1 MVKITAKELAG
12 LRHRPGPSGGG
23 GSRGTVMAGGLSNH
37 RAPTTIGTAMDRG
50 LTKAVDR
57 FAKTV
62 GAALQAAAAGTSIDR
77 AKLERDTIVEAFN
90 LCVAFVD
97 ADDRHTDDELWALV
111 AAFAH
116 HQVLSGMATPNAM
129 RRNDLV
135 QGKKQWLNK
144 PSDLFVTL
152 CQIDERKGSRLA
164 RVYYDEA
171 MTLAHTV
178 ASLDRYPSDDELKAI
193 VEFQRLLMA
202 ALPSPTATGTAKTAT
217 GESGA
222 QPESA
227 DAAEAAEPEAPQEP
241 PEPLEDLLEELDGL
255 IGLDAVKEE
264 VRLLSALL
272 RVQRL
277 REERD
282 LPVVDQTK
290 HLIFSGNPGT
300 GKTTVGRLLARIYRS
315 LGVVVKG
322 QLVEVDRSGLVVGF
336 VGQTATKVKE
346 VFDSAD
352 GGVLLIDEA
361 YSLTRGGEKDFGR
374 EAIDAVVKNVE
385 DRRDSMVVI
394 LAGYPKEMAELVAT
408 NPGFQSRFP
417 KTIYFPDYEND
428 ELVAILGLISAGGKY
443 DLTDEA
449 KDAAAAWFGA
459 HDRGQ
464 GFGNGRLARNLFEA
478 AVARHAN
485 RLVSVESPTDE
496 QLTTLEA
503 TDIAS
508 VPTESDRESASVPGG
523 DRESAPVPGTDEE
536 AASIPGGDTSGPASD
551 TPKLGEDVEPTTD
564 GGPIRSEDG
573 QDSDDPA

>member
-1 MVKITAKELAG
+1 
-12 LRHRPGPSGGG
+12 
-23 GSRGTVMAGGLSNH
+23 
-37 RAPTTIGTAMDRG
+37 MDRG

-57 FAKTV
+57 FARTV
-62 GAALQAAAAGTSIDR
+62 GPALQQAADGTSVDK
-77 AKLERDTIVEAFN
+77 AKLDRDTIVEAFN

-97 ADDRHTDDELWALV
+97 IDDRHTDDELWALV

-116 HQVLSGMATPNAM
+116 HELLPGMATPDAM

-135 QGKKQWLNK
+135 QGKRSWLTK
-144 PSDLFVTL
+144 PSDLFMTL
-152 CQIDERKGSRLA
+152 RHVDEAKGSRLA
-164 RVYYDEA
+164 RTYYDEA

-178 ASLDRYPSDDELKAI
+178 ASIDRYPSDDELKAI

-202 ALPSPTATGTAKTAT
+202 ALPTGKSEQTAENAAAG
-217 GESGA
+217 SGD
-222 QPESA
+222 PEA
-227 DAAEAAEPEAPQEP
+227 EVAAEDVPLEP
-241 PEPLEDLLEELDGL
+241 PEPLEDLLAELDGL

-264 VRLLSALL
+264 VKLLSALL

-277 REERD
+277 RAERE
-282 LPVVDQTK
+282 LPVVDNTK

-315 LGVVVKG
+315 LGVVDKG
-322 QLVEVDRSGLVVGF
+322 QLIEVDRSGLVAGF
-336 VGQTATKVKE
+336 VGQTATRVKE

-394 LAGYPKEMAELVAT
+394 LAGYPKEMAELVST

-417 KTIYFPDYEND
+417 KTIYFPDYSDD
-428 ELVAILGLISAGGKY
+428 ELVAILGLISKGGTY
-443 DLTDEA
+443 HLTTEA
-449 KDAAAAWFGA
+449 EAAAAAWFAA
-459 HDRGQ
+459 HDRGR

-478 AVARHAN
+478 AVSRHAQ
-485 RLVSVESPTDE
+485 RLVDVAEPTDE

-503 TDIAS
+503 VDIAS
-508 VPTESDRESASVPGG
+508 VPTADDREEAGTEPNGASDAGALSNTDSGSDTGG
-523 DRESAPVPGTDEE
+523 LSDTD
-536 AASIPGGDTSGPASD
+536 SGSDTGGASD
-551 TPKLGEDVEPTTD
+551 TDKQTPDDIEP
-564 GGPIRSEDG
+564 
-573 QDSDDPA
+573 A

>member
-1 MVKITAKELAG
+1 MT
-12 LRHRPGPSGGG
+12 R
-23 GSRGTVMAGGLSNH
+23 
-37 RAPTTIGTAMDRG
+37 
-50 LTKAVDR
+50 AVDR
-57 FAKTV
+57 FAQRV
-62 GAALQAAAAGTSIDR
+62 GAALQTAAAGTSVDKT
-77 AKLERDTIVEAFN
+77 KLERDTIVEAFN
-90 LCVAFVD
+90 LSVAFVD
-97 ADDRHTDDELWALV
+97 SDQRHTDDELWALV

-116 HQVLSGMATPNAM
+116 HELLPGMATPDAM

-135 QGKKQWLNK
+135 QGKRQWLNK

-152 CQIDERKGSRLA
+152 RQADETKGTRLA
-164 RVYYDEA
+164 RTYYDEA
-171 MTLAHTV
+171 MMLAHTV

-202 ALPSPTATGTAKTAT
+202 ALPAPISAGTAQAAEGTGTDSAN
-217 GESGA
+217 GA
-222 QPESA
+222 G
-227 DAAEAAEPEAPQEP
+227 AAVEPVAEEPLEP
-241 PEPLEDLLEELDGL
+241 PEDLDDLLEELDAL

-264 VRLLSALL
+264 VKLLSALL

-282 LPVVDQTK
+282 LPVIDNTK

-315 LGVVVKG
+315 LGVVEKG

-336 VGQTATKVKE
+336 VGQTATKVTE

-394 LAGYPKEMAELVAT
+394 LAGYPKEMADLVAT
-408 NPGFQSRFP
+408 NPGFGSRFP
-417 KTIYFPDYEND
+417 KTIYFPDYSDD
-428 ELVAILGLISAGGKY
+428 ELVAILGLISENGAY
-443 DLTDEA
+443 HLTDEA
-449 KDAAAAWFGA
+449 NDAAKVWFGT
-459 HDRGQ
+459 HDRGH

-478 AVARHAN
+478 AVSRHAN
-485 RLVSVESPTDE
+485 RLVSIAEPTDE

-503 TDIAS
+503 ADVAA
-508 VPTESDRESASVPGG
+508 VPTEQDRESSGTG
-523 DRESAPVPGTDEE
+523 DEPAESAE
-536 AASIPGGDTSGPASD
+536 SD
-551 TPKLGEDVEPTTD
+551 AT
-564 GGPIRSEDG
+564 
-573 QDSDDPA
+573 DPA